1 MRKDL
6 LAAALGF
13 LVGAAALAG
22 GEEDDW
28 ELTKRL
34 QELQEAIARLRQEER
49 PAADRLPPMGPE
61 GLELELFP
69 VFDLTAGRRDFYPP
83 SLRRDSEA
91 YFGGQADEAL
101 QPFGTAEELMEM
113 VRGNVWTASYDE
125 GGMIIA
131 QGQTL
136 FTFNKRAAL
145 IDTERFLDR
154 LRDTAHRCV
163 TLEVEAADLGGGL
176 YRRLAAGRATTLTAE
191 QHDALAQAFSD
202 GAATR
207 VFGARTTC
215 FDGQRAFVWH
225 GKQVAVLVEPEVA
238 VAQDRSVSDAEV
250 GVVNDGGYLAVRPS
264 LADGAAW
271 ITLDVVA
278 RFDELGPR
286 VARETDAGRVDLPQ
300 RRTVECR
307 TALTVE
313 NRAWALVGGGARE
326 DGKVRVLLVR
336 ATHLPRT
343 GGGR

>member
-28 ELTKRL
+28 DLTKRL
-34 QELQEAIARLRQEER
+34 QDLQEAIARLRQEER
-49 PAADRLPPMGPE
+49 PAADRLPPRGPE

-69 VFDLTAGRRDFYPP
+69 VFDLTGGRRDFHPP
-83 SLRRDSEA
+83 SLMRDSES
-91 YFGGQADEAL
+91 YFGAQAEVAP
-101 QPFGTAEELMEM
+101 QPYGTLEEVAEL
-113 VRGNVWTASYDE
+113 VRSKVWPASYDE
-125 GGMIIA
+125 GGMINA

-136 FTFNKRAAL
+136 IAVNKRAAL
-145 IDTERFLDR
+145 IDTERLLDL
-154 LRDTAHRCV
+154 LRDKAHRCV
-163 TLEVEAADLGGGL
+163 TLELEAVDIDRGL

-191 QHDALAQAFSD
+191 QHDALAQAFAD

-215 FDGQRAFVWH
+215 FAGQRTVVWH
-225 GKQVAVLVEPEVA
+225 GKQVAVLDEPDVA
-238 VAQDRSVSDAEV
+238 VAQDETASDPEV
-250 GVVNDGGYLAVRPS
+250 GVVSDGGYLAVRPS
-264 LADGAAW
+264 LADGATR
-271 ITLDVVA
+271 ITVDVDA
-278 RFDELGPR
+278 RFAELEPPL
-286 VARETDAGRVDLPQ
+286 VRETGAGRVDLPQ
-300 RRTVECR
+300 VRTVECR

-313 NRAWALVGGGARE
+313 NRAWALIGGGTRE
-326 DGKVRVLLVR
+326 DGRTRVLLLR